1 MDINETSEFVNNYRI
16 WFLNEFFFYI
26 RTMFNLKSLKSLAD
40 LDSLKKNQ
48 AYTFNFVVNIAVKI
62 LMWNLRVKKKTPKWN
77 NWQIKI
83 NHLKIKEGLWP
94 RKKLTKS
101 TLIFNKRF

>member
-16 WFLNEFFFYI
+16 WFLNVFFFYI

-62 LMWNLRVKKKTPKWN
+62 LMWNLRVKKKTPK
-77 NWQIKI
+77 
-83 NHLKIKEGLWP
+83 
-94 RKKLTKS
+94 
-101 TLIFNKRF
+101 

>member
-1 MDINETSEFVNNYRI
+1 
-16 WFLNEFFFYI
+16 
-26 RTMFNLKSLKSLAD
+26 MFNLKSLKSLAD

-77 NWQIKI
+77 NWQ
-83 NHLKIKEGLWP
+83 
-94 RKKLTKS
+94 KKLIIKKS
-101 TLIFNKRF
+101 KKGCDPEKNWQNQL